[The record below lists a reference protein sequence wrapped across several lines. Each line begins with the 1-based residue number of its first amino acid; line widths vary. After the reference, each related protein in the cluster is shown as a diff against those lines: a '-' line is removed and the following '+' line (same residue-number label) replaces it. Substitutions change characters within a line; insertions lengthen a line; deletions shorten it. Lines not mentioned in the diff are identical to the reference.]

1 MHTKDGNNKVFHKN
15 IHLRFF
21 IEIALNMDIMVT
33 ILLDNK
39 NVTIRFYLLTNAM
52 IH

>member
-15 IHLRFF
+15 IHLRFYRNSVKYGHYGNNF
-21 IEIALNMDIMVT
+21 V
-33 ILLDNK
+33 DNK